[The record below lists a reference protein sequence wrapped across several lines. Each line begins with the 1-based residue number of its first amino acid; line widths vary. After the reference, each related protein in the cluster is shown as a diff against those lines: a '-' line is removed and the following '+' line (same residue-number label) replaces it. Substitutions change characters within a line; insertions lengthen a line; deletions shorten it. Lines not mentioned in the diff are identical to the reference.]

1 MADFDAGG
9 GGGGG
14 KHEGGPRSK
23 KMSTRVDLT
32 PMVDLAFLLIS
43 FFMLTTTL
51 NKPKAMQLTMP
62 KKDPDPEKLDEVLD
76 CQVLNVL
83 VDTLDKVWY
92 YEGLQVAG
100 LQQTTFDK
108 EKGIRQEILKKIK
121 RVPNE
126 CSLTPKGNKRNAIVL
141 IKMLKGARYKN
152 MVDILDEMDIT
163 DTKIYAIQDPS
174 PIEVEAVENGGTVK
188 TFAKE
193 GATK

>member
-1 MADFDAGG
+1 MADIDTGG

-14 KHEGGPRSK
+14 KHDGGPRSK

-51 NKPKAMQLTMP
+51 NKPKAMQLNMP
-62 KKDPDPEKLDEVLD
+62 KKVENPDDEQDVGE
-76 CQVLNVL
+76 CQVLHVL
-83 VDTLDKVWY
+83 LDTLDQVWY

-100 LQQTTFDK
+100 LQKTSFAGDG
-108 EKGIRQEILKKIK
+108 GIRKVILKKLK

-126 CSLTPKGNKRNAIVL
+126 CGLTKKGNKREAIVL

-163 DTKIYAIQDPS
+163 DTKIYAIQDPD
-174 PIEVEAVENGGTVK
+174 PIEIEAVENGGVVK
-188 TFAKE
+188 EFAKE
-193 GATK
+193 